1 MRAKLF
7 VFEDIVN
14 LDDRAVQQ
22 ILRQV
27 DSRELAIALKDVGAA
42 VENKV
47 MSNMS
52 SRAAENLR
60 DEIEV
65 LPQLKKTQVAES
77 RTAIVKIIR
86 TLEEAGDIVISRLS
100 DDLD

>member
-1 MRAKLF
+1 MA
-7 VFEDIVN
+7 
-14 LDDRAVQQ
+14 
-22 ILRQV
+22 
-27 DSRELAIALKDVGAA
+27 S
-42 VENKV
+42 KV
-47 MSNMS
+47 TSNMS

-65 LPQLKKTQVAES
+65 LPQLKKAQIAEA

-86 TLEEAGDIVISRLS
+86 TLEEAGDIVINRMS